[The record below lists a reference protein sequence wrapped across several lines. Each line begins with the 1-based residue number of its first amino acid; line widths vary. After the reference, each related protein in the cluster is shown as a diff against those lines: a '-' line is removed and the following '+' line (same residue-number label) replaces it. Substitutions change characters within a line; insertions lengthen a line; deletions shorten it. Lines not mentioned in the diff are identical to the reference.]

1 MQIDIQ
7 EIITAFWD
15 GVPDNA
21 TWEDLNK
28 GMDINFAYKGQNY
41 TVNTRLGNYWSM
53 GIDGYKKWIEQ
64 KAVSVVE
71 NDNAR

>member
-1 MQIDIQ
+1 
-7 EIITAFWD
+7 
-15 GVPDNA
+15 
-21 TWEDLNK
+21 
-28 GMDINFAYKGQNY
+28 MDINFAYKGQNY